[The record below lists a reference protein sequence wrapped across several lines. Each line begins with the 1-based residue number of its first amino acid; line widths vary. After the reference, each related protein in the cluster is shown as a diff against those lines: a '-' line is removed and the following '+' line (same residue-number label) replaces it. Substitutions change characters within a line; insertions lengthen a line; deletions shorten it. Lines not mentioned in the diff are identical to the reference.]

1 MLVLTEM
8 QKETIM
14 KENSEYKSIG
24 IGLTIECDDVFMGKT
39 QKKDWRLPYTSVTR
53 RALSLLGFLSVLFC

>member
-1 MLVLTEM
+1 MTEM

-39 QKKDWRLPYTSVTR
+39 
-53 RALSLLGFLSVLFC
+53 

>member
-1 MLVLTEM
+1 
-8 QKETIM
+8 M